1 MKIQSCTAKLLKY
14 PTLAALAA
22 VAGAAGASEHPEQKP
37 AAPGENQPTTAPAP
51 QQTPQ
56 PYAGIVAPDTRDA
69 DAEEEEP
76 VPQYY
81 LGEIA
86 PEPIEEAPKK
96 KQ

>member
-37 AAPGENQPTTAPAP
+37 AAPGENQSATAP

-56 PYAGIVAPDTRDA
+56 PYAGIVAPDTREA
-69 DAEEEEP
+69 AAEEEEP

-86 PEPIEEAPKK
+86 PEPIEEAPPK